1 MNKLGKFLTTGLG
14 TGYAPVA
21 PGTFGSAGAVVVYA
35 LAVWALPTPYCVL
48 GVMAI
53 VAIFF
58 SAACV
63 LLGPFTEKAFGKKD
77 PSQCTAD
84 EWAGQALTMLALPMI
99 GPGAWITCLVGFGM
113 FRLFDITKPPPVRQL
128 EKLPQGWGVLVDD
141 LAAGVYANIAS
152 QLILRL
158 LPLGELA

>member
-1 MNKLGKFLTTGLG
+1 MNKLRAFLTTGLG
-14 TGYAPVA
+14 LGYAPVA
-21 PGTFGSAGAVVVYA
+21 PGTFGSAGAVAVYA
-35 LAVWALPTPYCVL
+35 LAVFMLPTPYCVF
-48 GVMAI
+48 GVTAI

-58 SAACV
+58 SIACV
-63 LLGPFTEKAFGKKD
+63 RLGPFTEKTFGKKD

-84 EWAGQALTMLALPMI
+84 EWAGQALAMLALPMI
-99 GPGAWITCLVGFGM
+99 GPGAWVTCLTGFAM

-141 LAAGVYANIAS
+141 LAAGVYANIAA

-158 LPLGELA
+158 LF

>member
-1 MNKLGKFLTTGLG
+1 MNKLRAFLTTGLG
-14 TGYAPVA
+14 LGYAPVA
-21 PGTFGSAGAVVVYA
+21 PGTFGSAGAIGVYA
-35 LAVWALPTPYCVL
+35 LAVLSLPTPYCVF
-48 GVMAI
+48 GVMTI

-58 SAACV
+58 SIACV
-63 LLGPFTEKAFGKKD
+63 KLGPFTEKAFGKKD
-77 PSQCTAD
+77 PSECTAD
-84 EWAGQALTMLALPMI
+84 EWAGQALTMLALPIMV
-99 GPGAWITCLVGFGM
+99 GPAGVWITCSVGFAM

-158 LPLGELA
+158 LF

>member
-1 MNKLGKFLTTGLG
+1 MNKIRKFLTTGLAL
-14 TGYAPVA
+14 GYAPVA
-21 PGTFGSAGAVVVYA
+21 PGTFGSAGAVGAYA
-35 LAVWALPTPYCVL
+35 LAVFALPAPICVF
-48 GVMAI
+48 GVMAL

-58 SAACV
+58 SVVCV
-63 LLGPFTEKAFGKKD
+63 RLGAFTEKAFGKKD

-84 EWAGQALTMLALPMI
+84 EWAGQAVTMLALPIADGGM
-99 GPGAWITCLVGFGM
+99 WITCLVGFGM
-113 FRLFDITKPPPVRQL
+113 FRLFDITKPPPIRQL

-158 LPLGELA
+158 LLTG

>member
-1 MNKLGKFLTTGLG
+1 
-14 TGYAPVA
+14 
-21 PGTFGSAGAVVVYA
+21 
-35 LAVWALPTPYCVL
+35 
-48 GVMAI
+48 
-53 VAIFF
+53 
-58 SAACV
+58 
-63 LLGPFTEKAFGKKD
+63 EKAFGKKD

>member
-1 MNKLGKFLTTGLG
+1 MNKLRKFLTTGLAL
-14 TGYAPVA
+14 GYAPVA
-21 PGTFGSAGAVVVYA
+21 PGTFGSAGAVGLYA
-35 LAVWALPTPYCVL
+35 LAASTLPTPYCVF
-48 GVMAI
+48 GVMTL

-58 SAACV
+58 GIVCV
-63 LLGPFTEKAFGKKD
+63 RLGPFTEKAFGKKD

-84 EWAGQALTMLALPMI
+84 EWAGQAVTMLALPMV

-141 LAAGVYANIAS
+141 LAAGLYANAAA

-158 LPLGELA
+158 WLAS

>member
-1 MNKLGKFLTTGLG
+1 MKNKIRKFLTTGLAL
-14 TGYAPVA
+14 GYAPVA
-21 PGTFGSAGAVVVYA
+21 PGTFGSAGAVGVYA
-35 LAVWALPTPYCVL
+35 LAFLTLPTPYCVF

-58 SAACV
+58 SVVCV
-63 LLGPFTEKAFGKKD
+63 QLGPFTEKAFDKKD
-77 PSQCTAD
+77 PSECTAD
-84 EWAGQALTMLALPMI
+84 EWAGQAVTMLALPIAAGGM
-99 GPGAWITCLVGFGM
+99 WITCLIGFGA

-141 LAAGVYANIAS
+141 LAAGVYANITA

-158 LPLGELA
+158 WLVG

>member
-1 MNKLGKFLTTGLG
+1 MMSKFGKFLTTGFGL
-14 TGYAPVA
+14 GYAPFA
-21 PGTFGSAGAVVVYA
+21 PGTFGSAGAVAVYA
-35 LAVWALPTPYCVL
+35 LAVLTLPTPYCVF

-58 SAACV
+58 SVVCV

-77 PSQCTAD
+77 PSHCTSD
-84 EWAGQALTMLALPMI
+84 EWAGQAVTMLGLPIAAGGM
-99 GPGAWITCLVGFGM
+99 WITCPVGFGA

-128 EKLPQGWGVLVDD
+128 EKLPKGWGVLCDD
-141 LAAGVYANIAS
+141 LAAGVYANIAA

-158 LPLGELA
+158 LLAG

>member
-14 TGYAPVA
+14 LGYAPFA
-21 PGTFGSAGAVVVYA
+21 PGTFGSAGAVAVYA
-35 LAVWALPTPYCVL
+35 LAVWTLPSTYCVL

-53 VAIFF
+53 VAVFF
-58 SAACV
+58 SAVCV

-77 PSQCTAD
+77 PGQCTSD
-84 EWAGQALTMLALPMI
+84 EWAGQAVAMLGLPMI
-99 GPGAWITCLVGFGM
+99 GAGAWITCLVGFGA

-141 LAAGVYANIAS
+141 LAAGVYANVAG

-158 LPLGELA
+158 LF

>member
-1 MNKLGKFLTTGLG
+1 MNKLRKFLTTGLAL
-14 TGYAPVA
+14 GYAPVA
-21 PGTFGSAGAVVVYA
+21 PGTFGSAGAAGVYA
-35 LAVWALPTPYCVL
+35 LAVFALPTPSCVF
-48 GVMAI
+48 GVMTL

-58 SAACV
+58 SVVCV
-63 LLGPFTEKAFGKKD
+63 KLGPFTEKAFGKKD

-84 EWAGQALTMLALPMI
+84 EWAGQAVTMLGLPIAAGGM
-99 GPGAWITCLVGFGM
+99 WITCLVGFGM

-141 LAAGVYANIAS
+141 LAAGVYANIAA

-158 LPLGELA
+158 WLVG